1 VIGAARQASEVG
13 KVIAELPKH
22 GVRPVDVSVL
32 AKPET
37 LDQTAAAQR
46 GRGPLAAIGKA
57 ADWLVVSQTIERP
70 EFGKLVGAGPLVDVL
85 ATSPSTSP
93 VGALVMQGIPQ
104 HDARTYADL
113 LGAGQILLLVG
124 VADRT
129 QGERVRGLF
138 DRNGVQAIAYYAG
151 RPYGTAYHGTG
162 PGLR

>member
-1 VIGAARQASEVG
+1 
-13 KVIAELPKH
+13 
-22 GVRPVDVSVL
+22 
-32 AKPET
+32 
-37 LDQTAAAQR
+37 
-46 GRGPLAAIGKA
+46 
-57 ADWLVVSQTIERP
+57 
-70 EFGKLVGAGPLVDVL
+70 
-85 ATSPSTSP
+85 
-93 VGALVMQGIPQ
+93 MQGIPQ